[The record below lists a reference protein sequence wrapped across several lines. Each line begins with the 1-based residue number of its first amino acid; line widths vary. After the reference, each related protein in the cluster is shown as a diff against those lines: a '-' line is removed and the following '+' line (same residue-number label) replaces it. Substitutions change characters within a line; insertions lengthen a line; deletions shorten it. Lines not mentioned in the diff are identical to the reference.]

1 MPVLLAGEPK
11 ESDVG
16 QNRPAFA
23 NEVTV
28 ATSLPASTTVMEQS
42 VLARRASAYAALV
55 PANPAPTITIFID
68 GACAG
73 ACASLED

>member
-1 MPVLLAGEPK
+1 MTQSGSKVRIMPVLLAGEPK
-11 ESDVG
+11 ERDVG

-42 VLARRASAYAALV
+42 AWARRASALCES
-55 PANPAPTITIFID
+55 PAGSTERTE
-68 GACAG
+68 
-73 ACASLED
+73 SR